1 MIPGWL
7 DELECEVASCLP
19 TRGSMSVSEL
29 AAALGVSEESA
40 ASYVWLLVSARRL
53 GIEGLA
59 LPAPAVAPARAA

>member
-1 MIPGWL
+1 
-7 DELECEVASCLP
+7 
-19 TRGSMSVSEL
+19 MSVSEL

>member
-1 MIPGWL
+1 
-7 DELECEVASCLP
+7 
-19 TRGSMSVSEL
+19 MSVSEL

-53 GIEGLA
+53 GIEGLT